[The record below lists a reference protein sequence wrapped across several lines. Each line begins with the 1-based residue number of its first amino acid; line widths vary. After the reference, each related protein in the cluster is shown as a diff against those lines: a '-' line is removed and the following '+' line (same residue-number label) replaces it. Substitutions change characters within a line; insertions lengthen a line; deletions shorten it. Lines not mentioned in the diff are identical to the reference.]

1 MFLSIIRS
9 TIAPVTLEA
18 LEVQGDLI
26 FWCSAKNEKAVG
38 HEHKSAFGRN
48 I

>member
-9 TIAPVTLEA
+9 TIAPVT

-38 HEHKSAFGRN
+38 HEDKSAFGRN